1 MKVIKVLEQFEG
13 PLLEHVETVSGE
25 VFIKKFATVENGHY
39 IFVMTKTT
47 TRRIKAYLA
56 KRINLYDLMFEFNEY
71 AVVYNSKTEEY
82 KTVKVKNLPQ
92 DYFPTKDAMYDESLS
107 ENEY

>member
-1 MKVIKVLEQFEG
+1 MKLIKVLEQYEG
-13 PLLEHVETVSGE
+13 PLLEHVESGSGE

-56 KRINLYDLMFEFNEY
+56 KKINLYDLMFEFNEY
-71 AVVYNSKTEEY
+71 AVVHNSKTEEY
-82 KTVKVKNLPQ
+82 KTIKVKDLPQ
-92 DYFPTKDAMYDESLS
+92 SYFPTKEAMYDESLA
-107 ENEY
+107 EEC